1 MTGAFALYNMASL
14 LCVIQTNFYWVIGTI
29 SMIQKSILDDHSK
42 IQSLIRNSQLCLC
55 TSVIKYVSIF
65 PNQHGW
71 FCWLIL
77 ILHQFLVW
85 WTRSL
90 RLFNL
95 ASLMYWQYI
104 YTCTIIWYNMSC
116 KPFLLIKFHCFSFA
130 VIEMTMQ
137 KTSLQNSILTDSIR
151 SHFKTHLDRN
161 KTILISH
168 CQNFLNRT
176 LQKI

>member
-1 MTGAFALYNMASL
+1 MIL
-14 LCVIQTNFYWVIGTI
+14 LTDIDFT
-29 SMIQKSILDDHSK
+29 
-42 IQSLIRNSQLCLC
+42 
-55 TSVIKYVSIF
+55 SIF
-65 PNQHGW
+65 SVMDSNV
-71 FCWLIL
+71 FTEL
-77 ILHQFLVW
+77 
-85 WTRSL
+85 TSL
-90 RLFNL
+90 REFNL

-104 YTCTIIWYNMSC
+104 YIHVQLSNIICLSTEALMVYSVKQKLISC

-151 SHFKTHLDRN
+151 SHFKTHLNRN

>member
-1 MTGAFALYNMASL
+1 MYFGHKICFNFSKSTWMIL
-14 LCVIQTNFYWVIGTI
+14 LTDIDFT
-29 SMIQKSILDDHSK
+29 
-42 IQSLIRNSQLCLC
+42 
-55 TSVIKYVSIF
+55 SIF
-65 PNQHGW
+65 SVMDSNV
-71 FCWLIL
+71 FTEL
-77 ILHQFLVW
+77 
-85 WTRSL
+85 TSL
-90 RLFNL
+90 REFNL

-104 YTCTIIWYNMSC
+104 YIHVQLSNIICLSTEALMVYSVKQKLISC

-151 SHFKTHLDRN
+151 SHFKTHLNRN

>member
-1 MTGAFALYNMASL
+1 MIL
-14 LCVIQTNFYWVIGTI
+14 LTDIDLT
-29 SMIQKSILDDHSK
+29 
-42 IQSLIRNSQLCLC
+42 
-55 TSVIKYVSIF
+55 SIF
-65 PNQHGW
+65 SVMDSKL
-71 FCWLIL
+71 FTELK
-77 ILHQFLVW
+77 
-85 WTRSL
+85 SL

-104 YTCTIIWYNMSC
+104 LSNIICLSTEALMVYSVKQKLISC